1 MTTTTTTTKRFT
13 KLRLESQMRILV
25 KIGLKTE
32 NHESCVFLSPQKP
45 GAWGADH
52 TEEQSGVSST
62 TVGVECGVW
71 RVHIIVEKSH

>member
-13 KLRLESQMRILV
+13 KLRVESQMRILV

-45 GAWGADH
+45 GGRPYRR
-52 TEEQSGVSST
+52 TERSLFNYSR
-62 TVGVECGVW
+62 CGVW